1 MLKTFMAWFEG
12 IRGIVMSEVRDRL
25 DFKGFKGCIVRHC
38 LG

>member
-12 IRGIVMSEVRDRL
+12 IRGIVMIEVRKWL
-25 DFKGFKGCIVRHC
+25 DFKGFKGCSVRHC